1 MIDDAILHDS
11 TRPSKRDGNIEAHWT
26 RRAFGGLVLG
36 GLSSAGA
43 GFVNAARSETMAAT
57 VEPDGP
63 DHLPRRR
70 VKVLDTEI
78 SYVDVGDG
86 EPVVFIHGNP
96 TWSYQWRSIIPYISP
111 IRRCLAPDLVGMG
124 WSGKSPSNAYRF
136 VDHARYMDAWFD
148 ALQLTKDVTLV
159 LHDWGA
165 AIGFYRARRHPE
177 QIKAIAYYEAVAHS
191 RRWDD
196 FAGGRD
202 RQFRTLRSPEGE
214 RLVLDENM
222 FVEVVLPRGILRKL
236 TDEEMEAYRAPYRDR
251 ERRLP
256 TLIWPRELPIDG
268 VPEDV
273 VAIVDENAGGW
284 RPATDCRNCSS
295 GEIPD
300 PSKPDGSWSWSE
312 AFPTSARSPSTAC
325 IICRTTRP
333 RKSARRYGH
342 SCSARAFDP
351 SEVLRWVP
359 RTSLERGDRE

>member
-1 MIDDAILHDS
+1 MIDDLTLHDGN
-11 TRPSKRDGNIEAHWT
+11 RPSQQNWRKEVQWT
-26 RRAFGGLVLG
+26 RRAFGGLILA

-43 GFVNAARSETMAAT
+43 GVMNAARGDTVVIT

-78 SYVDVGDG
+78 SYVDVGEG
-86 EPVVFIHGNP
+86 EPVVFLHGNP
-96 TWSYQWRSIIPYISP
+96 TWSYQWRNIIPSISS

-124 WSGKSPSNAYRF
+124 WSGKSPTKAYRF
-136 VDHARYMDAWFD
+136 VDHVRYVDAWFE
-148 ALQLTKDVTLV
+148 ALQLTRNVTLV

-196 FAGGRD
+196 FPPGRD

-236 TDEEMEAYRAPYRDR
+236 TDDEMEAYRAPYRDR
-251 ERRLP
+251 DRRLP

-273 VAIVDENAGGW
+273 VAIVDENARWLAANDKLPKLFVNG
-284 RPATDCRNCSS
+284 
-295 GEIPD
+295 D
-300 PSKPDGSWSWSE
+300 PGVIQTGRLRE
-312 AFPTSARSPSTAC
+312 LVRAFPNQREVTVKGLHHLQDDSPKEIGEAL
-325 IICRTTRP
+325 
-333 RKSARRYGH
+333 H
-342 SCSARAFDP
+342 AFI
-351 SEVLRWVP
+351 LGKRI
-359 RTSLERGDRE
+359 